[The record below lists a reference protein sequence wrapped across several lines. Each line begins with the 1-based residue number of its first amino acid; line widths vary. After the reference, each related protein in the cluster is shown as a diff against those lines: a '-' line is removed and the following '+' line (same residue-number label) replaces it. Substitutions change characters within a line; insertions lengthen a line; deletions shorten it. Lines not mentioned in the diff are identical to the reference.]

1 MRNWGVMDIARYHF
15 LELQIACNPADTRR
29 VMPRVHSTCR
39 RILDVGCGAGQ
50 TLVAS
55 ALGDQVTAIG
65 IDVDD
70 RALRLGRTIDPRIGY
85 VQARGES
92 LPLPT
97 GHFEL
102 VISRVALPYMNQRPA
117 LAEMAR
123 VLERGGTLWLALH
136 PASQVFTRL
145 RECVR
150 QRDWRSALRRL
161 YALANGALFHF
172 TGREVRAPGRHGSR
186 FESFQTPQRMRLELE
201 ALGFEDIR
209 IERRASFFVVTAR
222 KAR

>member
-1 MRNWGVMDIARYHF
+1 MDLARYHF
-15 LELQIACNPADTRR
+15 LELQIASNPADTRR
-29 VMPRVHSTCR
+29 VMPRVHAGYR

-55 ALGDQVTAIG
+55 SLAAHVTALG
-65 IDVDD
+65 IDVDA
-70 RALRLGRTIDPRIGY
+70 RALRLGRTIDPRIRY

-97 GHFEL
+97 GHFDL
-102 VISRVALPYMNQRPA
+102 VISRVALPYMNQGAA

-123 VLERGGTLWLALH
+123 VLEPGGTLWLALH
-136 PASQVFTRL
+136 PVSQVFFQL

-150 QRDWRSALRRL
+150 RRDWRAALRRL
-161 YALANGALFHF
+161 YALANGAILHL
-172 TGREVRAPGRHGSR
+172 TGHEVRAPGRGKPR
-186 FESFQTPQRMRLELE
+186 YESFQTPERMQRSLE

-209 IERRASFFVVTAR
+209 IERRGFFVVTATR
-222 KAR
+222 KGLR